1 MKLNIFGYQISIDK
15 KFADDAEV
23 PLEVKKAIEILKSYG
38 IKSGSSADQKRAAA
52 KATQAK
58 KDKALEKISTAIF
71 MLEEEDKKLTN
82 YAIAKRSG
90 CSINTIK
97 KYKDFV
103 KEQIEMAQNS
113 PF

>member
-15 KFADDAEV
+15 KFADDANTPTEV
-23 PLEVKKAIEILKSYG
+23 REAIETLKSYG

-52 KATQAK
+52 KASLAK
-58 KDKALEKISTAIF
+58 KEKALEKISIAIF
-71 MLEEEDKKLTN
+71 ELVEECQKLSN

>member
-23 PLEVKKAIEILKSYG
+23 PLEVREAIETLKSYG
-38 IKSGSSADQKRAAA
+38 IKSGTSDAQKRAAA
-52 KATQAK
+52 KASLAK
-58 KDKALEKISTAIF
+58 KEKTLKKISIAIF
-71 MLEEEDKKLTN
+71 MLEEENKKLTN

-97 KYKDFV
+97 KYK
-103 KEQIEMAQNS
+103 QIEMAQNS